1 MNPDVFFQAPSFHI
15 WAEAPAS
22 QPDPARLC
30 VDVSIQNAGDRVAVF
45 EARLASVVFRGAS
58 GVPFVAYQANSLQSA
73 GRWELAPGQS
83 RALVQDVTRAFE
95 DATSFELAY
104 WQEGRLYRS
113 KFCAHAADNSRTMCG
128 PSRHK
133 MLTFQELP
141 SGVR

>member
-22 QPDPARLC
+22 QPNPARLC
-30 VDVSIQNAGDRVAVF
+30 VDVIIQNAGDRVSVF

-73 GRWELAPGQS
+73 GCWELAPGQS
-83 RALVQDVTRAFE
+83 RALVQGVTRAFEDAAALE

-104 WQEGRLYRS
+104 WQAGRLYRS
-113 KFCAHAADNSRTMCG
+113 NVVAL
-128 PSRHK
+128 RHS
-133 MLTFQELP
+133 E
-141 SGVR
+141 